1 MPDPM
6 PLATIDAA
14 LARAGVSAPTEA
26 ERRSVAEASRHLVA
40 ILERLRTPPLGP
52 EAEPAVT
59 FDAGAA
65 AR

>member
-14 LARAGVSAPTEA
+14 LAHAGVSAPTEA
-26 ERRSVAEASRHLVA
+26 ERRSVAEASRYLVA
-40 ILERLRTPPLGP
+40 ILEHLRTPPLGP

-59 FDAGAA
+59 FDAEGAA
-65 AR
+65 R